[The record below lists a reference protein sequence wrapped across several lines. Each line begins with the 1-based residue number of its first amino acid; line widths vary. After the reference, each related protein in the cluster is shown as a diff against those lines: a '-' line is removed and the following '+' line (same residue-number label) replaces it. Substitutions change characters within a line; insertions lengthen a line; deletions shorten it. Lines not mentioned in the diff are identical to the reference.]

1 MSKILSHKPSK
12 QLQTHT
18 LRPFWAGFWF
28 FVDHKR
34 FQTPSKRGVP
44 FHERRPRQWPRALFG
59 WHHWRLHTWRRSAYW
74 AVTLQ
79 ANGFWRVRRVGLMGS
94 LGICQNHQIS
104 SGFIERYYISFDV
117 LRHWGGKGSHVTKP
131 VQNRQSWKRQHSPAR
146 SLAPQAAS
154 SKHKPYTCLR

>member
-34 FQTPSKRGVP
+34 FNQTPSKRGVP
-44 FHERRPRQWPRALFG
+44 FHARRPRQWPRALFG

-74 AVTLQ
+74 AVTCSDE
-79 ANGFWRVRRVGLMGS
+79 GCGWRVWLGLVGVLSKSPNIFWVYGEV
-94 LGICQNHQIS
+94 LYIFRN
-104 SGFIERYYISFDV
+104 FKTLRWERKASKQFKTE
-117 LRHWGGKGSHVTKP
+117 KGSIHQLVLSHCKQLP
-131 VQNRQSWKRQHSPAR
+131 QNTNHILVCDRMPR
-146 SLAPQAAS
+146 
-154 SKHKPYTCLR
+154 